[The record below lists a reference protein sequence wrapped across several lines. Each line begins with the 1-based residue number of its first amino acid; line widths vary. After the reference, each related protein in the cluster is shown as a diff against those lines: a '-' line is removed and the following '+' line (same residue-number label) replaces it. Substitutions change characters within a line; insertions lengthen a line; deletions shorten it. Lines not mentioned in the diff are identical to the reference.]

1 MIDKY
6 GTEQDPYCYPNSQV
20 LKNLLDIKDEN
31 TLEKAERE
39 LTQIAI
45 QNLAPVRS
53 TKAWSTC
60 TSCAALKET
69 LS

>member
-31 TLEKAERE
+31 TLEKAERV
-39 LTQIAI
+39 LNYHFQAMNFVI
-45 QNLAPVRS
+45 QQRRKILFAFPS
-53 TKAWSTC
+53 G
-60 TSCAALKET
+60 
-69 LS
+69 